1 MTNILQLVRSALQ
14 ALHSLTA
21 YIMEA
26 ENRKVSLMVIST
38 SQSIEYY
45 DSMWCPFLAVNSDM
59 ACMRR
64 AAGSLVERMVMMQHT
79 LQLTGPTNDYAL
91 K

>member
-1 MTNILQLVRSALQ
+1 MTNILQLVRAALQ
-14 ALHSLTA
+14 ALRSLAA

-38 SQSIEYY
+38 FQSIEYY
-45 DSMWCPFLAVNSDM
+45 VG
-59 ACMRR
+59 R
-64 AAGSLVERMVMMQHT
+64 EE
-79 LQLTGPTNDYAL
+79 LTHEEL